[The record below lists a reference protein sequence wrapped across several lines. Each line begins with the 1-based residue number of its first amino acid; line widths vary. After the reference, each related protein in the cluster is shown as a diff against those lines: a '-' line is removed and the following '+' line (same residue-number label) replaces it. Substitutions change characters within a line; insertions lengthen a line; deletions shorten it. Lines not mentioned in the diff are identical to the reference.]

1 VIEAL
6 LYLRCRMKKEEKYN
20 ARMEAKGYV
29 KTCQWVPKEYRAEHI
44 AHAHKLR
51 KRRERKG
58 DMR

>member
-1 VIEAL
+1 MTKQAD
-6 LYLRCRMKKEEKYN
+6 YN
-20 ARMEAKGYV
+20 ARMKAKGYLPV
-29 KTCQWVPKEYRAEHI
+29 VSWVPKEYREEHI